1 MLPGIIEIDDLTR
14 NIIITTVD
22 FLLLVVLSIILLNV
36 LRNTD
41 AGVDSLLWFNEL
53 LYLGSIW

>member
-1 MLPGIIEIDDLTR
+1 MLPGIIEIDDLTW